1 MVIQEVYKTISAQR
15 PERPSLEQSALSAE
29 RVPCDDEARL
39 GEGLSLCMHIFEPD
53 LRSDM
58 QIPAAIVFFF
68 GGGWVGGTPE
78 QFYPHCKYLASR
90 GMMAMAA
97 AYRVRSCHGTTPVES
112 VADGQSA
119 VRWIRANADRLGID
133 AKRVIA
139 AGGSAGGHVALCTA
153 IVPGFDESGLGGVG
167 GPDSPRGEDLSISCV
182 PNALVLFNPVVDTS
196 KIKWPPKAQ
205 ATALPPAGED
215 KRAGEPQMLAPLSPT
230 HHVVPGLPPTLIF
243 HGTADQMVPFES
255 VVRFSLKM
263 QAAGN
268 MCELVPFE
276 GHGHAFFNYGRHDN
290 VPYEKTIQATDA
302 FLVKLGFLEAQEEV

>member
-1 MVIQEVYKTISAQR
+1 
-15 PERPSLEQSALSAE
+15 
-29 RVPCDDEARL
+29 
-39 GEGLSLCMHIFEPD
+39 MHIFEPD
-53 LRSDM
+53 LQSDM

-97 AYRVRSCHGTTPVES
+97 EYRVRSRHGTTPFES
-112 VADGQSA
+112 VADGKSA

-133 AKRVIA
+133 AKRVVA

-153 IVPGFDESGLGGVG
+153 MVPGFDGPGLGGVG
-167 GPDSPRGEDLSISCV
+167 GPDNPSDEDLSVSCV

-196 KIKWPPKAQ
+196 MMKWGTGTRTSSAPSVAPPNASS
-205 ATALPPAGED
+205 EV
-215 KRAGEPQMLAPLSPT
+215 LSPT
-230 HHVVPGLPPTLIF
+230 HHIVPGLPPMLIF
-243 HGTADQMVPFES
+243 HGTADQTVPFES

-268 MCELVPFE
+268 TCELVPFE

-290 VPYEKTIQATDA
+290 VPYEKTMQATDA
-302 FLVKLGFLEAQEEV
+302 FLVELGFLEVQEEEV